1 MEQVAIK
8 PVQDSGSN
16 GHTVNHSI
24 IELIA
29 RRYSQPTE
37 SLSTI
42 ISNSQ
47 AIAKAKKKSTT
58 EPISTP
64 STLSVEKVEDKNG
77 SLHNGSNGSLN
88 TQSTVS
94 SALTKLSPTN
104 IFKNFFK

>member
-1 MEQVAIK
+1 M
-8 PVQDSGSN
+8 PDSGSN

-47 AIAKAKKKSTT
+47 AIAKAKKNSTT
-58 EPISTP
+58 EPISPP
-64 STLSVEKVEDKNG
+64 SPTLSVEKVEDKNG

-88 TQSTVS
+88 TQSSVS